1 MQKIKS
7 SRLLRRLNKVY
18 KEFSVQAA
26 VEKISLLCAFEN
38 RSVKTAAQLLELHEI
53 LCFLRAYP
61 DNPEVFKEVENL
73 LNAFHKRKDLDK
85 HREELANSGVVG
97 TPIYFRFFWPMA
109 RWLAETHSQR
119 LYLDW
124 AEMKDTKCLMSLLPV
139 LLPELKT
146 SEFENFERTPMEW
159 FMKLNGADETDAT
172 FLMRRLDTIFSNAF
186 EREALHNFMDLS
198 FKLKPGRE
206 TPSRTLGQYKNSPIV
221 YQESHSQNKPV
232 DLHKILRQKPLSI
245 RHLSPRQGEELI
257 NLARE
262 AMLTRERDHDAFSYG
277 NKHDVRLVDYA
288 DGFQFACIGIIP
300 ERRYLL
306 PAYYGFLSMNN
317 GIPIGYFQVNV
328 LFKTAEL
335 PFHIFEN
342 FRGVE
347 TTLIYARAIT
357 LTHLLFNAQHFV
369 VDPYQLGQDN
379 EDALAA
385 GVWWFYYK
393 MGFRSR
399 DREIRQI
406 VRRELKKK
414 EINPNHRSS
423 HTTLSQ
429 LANEYLSYD
438 MVPRKSPVNKL
449 TLTWDVE
456 MGVSANQTRWG
467 SNRELG
473 IQEASA
479 EVAKRLGLR
488 SFKGFNRAER
498 QAWDRWSTLLVNFR
512 GMSRWSKTNR
522 LRVIDIVRA
531 KGAHCEG
538 DYVKL
543 FDRHTLLQSAIE
555 KFTTQ
560 MEI

>member
-1 MQKIKS
+1 MKS
-7 SRLLRRLNKVY
+7 SHLLRCLNKVY
-18 KEFSVQAA
+18 KEYSEQAA
-26 VEKISLLCAFEN
+26 VEKITLLRAFEN
-38 RSVKTAAQLLELHEI
+38 RSIKTAAQLLEFHEI

-61 DNPEVFKEVENL
+61 DNPEILKQVEKL
-73 LNAFHKRKDLDK
+73 LHTFHERKDLNK
-85 HREELANSGVVG
+85 HREELANSGVVA

-109 RWLAETHSQR
+109 RWLAETHPQK

-124 AEMKDTKCLMSLLPV
+124 AEIKDTRCLMSFLPV

-159 FMKLNGADETDAT
+159 FKKLKGANETDAT
-172 FLMRRLDTIFSNAF
+172 FLMRRLDTIFSTAF

-198 FKLKPGRE
+198 FKLTPDRT
-206 TPSRTLGQYKNSPIV
+206 TPSRTLSRNKIRSIV
-221 YQESHSQNKPV
+221 YQENHLQTKPV
-232 DLHKILRQKPLSI
+232 DLRKVLRQKPQNI
-245 RHLSPRQGEELI
+245 RHLSPPHGEELI

-277 NKHDVRLVDYA
+277 NRHDVRLVDYA

-306 PAYYGFLSMNN
+306 PAYYGFLSMQN

-347 TTLIYARAIT
+347 TTLIYARAIA
-357 LTHLLFNAQHFV
+357 LTHLLFDAQHFV

-379 EDALAA
+379 EDAIAA

-399 DREIRQI
+399 DRDIRQI
-406 VRRELKKK
+406 IRSELKKK

-423 HTTLSQ
+423 HATLSQ
-429 LANEYLSYD
+429 LANEHLHFD
-438 MVPRKSPVNKL
+438 MVTRKSPVNKL

-456 MGVSANQTRWG
+456 MGVSADQTRWG

-479 EVAKRLGLR
+479 EVAKRLGLK
-488 SFKGFNRAER
+488 SFKGFNHAER
-498 QAWDRWSTLLVNFR
+498 EAWDRWSTLLVNFH
-512 GMSRWSKTNR
+512 GMSRWSKKNR
-522 LRVIDIVRA
+522 MGVIDIVRA
-531 KGAHCEG
+531 KGGHCEG
-538 DYVKL
+538 DFVKL
-543 FDRHTLLQSAIE
+543 FDRHFPLQRAIE
-555 KFTTQ
+555 KFATQ
-560 MEI
+560 MKI